1 MNKLFV
7 LFLFLLPICAN
18 AQLREFE
25 VKEREKPKSGTTVQ
39 ANTEYPDNALIFVY
53 SSLKDL
59 NFRSSM
65 QAISKQSYNQS
76 LNRYEIFVSPIKQ
89 ILSVMSFNFIASDIA
104 TISPSPKETFYFSV
118 EEKFTEAS
126 LGKTQLKISTTPPD
140 FGLEI
145 NDLETNYKTPFS
157 REVNSGLTKITLK
170 KDKYFPFDT
179 LLNLIPNKAMDL
191 TFTMKPLW
199 GDVSVTAKPE
209 TAQIF
214 LDDKLVGSGKASFAG
229 AETGLLPARYTVRI
243 EQLNHYTYTETLNLK
258 SGDDEKIEVELKP
271 MVGRVKINSGTE
283 SAQVILNGAAMGTTP
298 FDKDL
303 LIGDYNL
310 LLKKEGFR
318 DEVKQFKLNENTTEE
333 FKFEMIDYQ
342 KVLKPLKTKAVF
354 AYLIGIAGVGTGII
368 SLDSREVANRKVS
381 FATQLAPISF
391 GLGGI
396 GLISGIVYSSKIKKY
411 KRDWNIVAL
420 PTQSGALIALRHNF

>member
-104 TISPSPKETFYFSV
+104 TISPSPKETFSFSV

-170 KDKYFPFDT
+170 KDKYIPFDT

-354 AYLIGIAGVGTGII
+354 AYLIGIAGVGTGIV

>member
-7 LFLFLLPICAN
+7 LFFFLLPLCAN

-25 VKEREKPKSGTTVQ
+25 IKEREKPKSGTTVQ
-39 ANTEYPDNALIFVY
+39 ANTEFPDNALIFVY

-65 QAISKQSYNQS
+65 QGISKQSYNQS

-89 ILSVMSFNFIASDIA
+89 IVSVVSFKFIASDIA
-104 TISPSPKETFYFSV
+104 TINPGPKETLYFSV

-126 LGKTQLKISTTPPD
+126 LGKTTLKITTSPSD
-140 FGLEI
+140 FALEI
-145 NDLETNYKTPFS
+145 NDLETNYKTPFN
-157 REVNSGLTKITLK
+157 REINSGVTKITLK
-170 KDKYFPFDT
+170 KDRYIPFDT
-179 LLNLIPNKAMDL
+179 LLNLIPAKAMDL
-191 TFTMKPLW
+191 NFTMNPLW
-199 GDVSVTAKPE
+199 GDVVVIAKPE

-214 LDDKLVGSGKASFAG
+214 LDDKLLGSGKAVFLG
-229 AETGLLPARYTVRI
+229 VETGLLPARYTVRV
-243 EQLNHYTYTETLNLK
+243 ELLNHYTFTETLNLK
-258 SGDDEKIEVELKP
+258 SGDNEKIEVELRP
-271 MVGRVKINSGTE
+271 MLGKVKVNTGTE
-283 SAQVILNGAAMGTTP
+283 SAQVILNGATMGTTP

-303 LIGDYNL
+303 IIGDYNL

-318 DEVKQFKLNENTTEE
+318 NEVKQFKLNESTTQE
-333 FKFEMIDYQ
+333 FSFEMTNYE
-342 KVLKPLKTKAVF
+342 KVLKPLKTKAFF

-420 PTQSGALIALRHNF
+420 PMQSGALIALRRNF

>member
-1 MNKLFV
+1 
-7 LFLFLLPICAN
+7 
-18 AQLREFE
+18 
-25 VKEREKPKSGTTVQ
+25 
-39 ANTEYPDNALIFVY
+39 
-53 SSLKDL
+53 
-59 NFRSSM
+59 
-65 QAISKQSYNQS
+65 
-76 LNRYEIFVSPIKQ
+76 
-89 ILSVMSFNFIASDIA
+89 MSFNFIASDIA

-170 KDKYFPFDT
+170 KDKYIPFDT
-179 LLNLIPNKAMDL
+179 LLNLISNKAMDL
-191 TFTMKPLW
+191 KFTMKPLW

-258 SGDDEKIEVELKP
+258 SGGTEKINVELKP
-271 MVGRVKINSGTE
+271 IVGRVKVDTGNE
-283 SAQVILNGAAMGTTP
+283 SAQVILNGAELGTTP
-298 FDKDL
+298 FDKEL
-303 LIGDYNL
+303 IIGDYNL
-310 LLKKEGFR
+310 ILKKEGFR
-318 DEVKQFKLNENTTEE
+318 DELKEFKLSENTTQDY
-333 FKFEMIDYQ
+333 KIEMVNYS
-342 KVLKPLKTKAVF
+342 KVLKPLKTKAF
-354 AYLIGIAGVGTGII
+354 LAYLIGFAGVGTGVV

-381 FATQLAPISF
+381 FASQLSPIAF

-396 GLISGIVYSSKIKKY
+396 GFISGIVYSSKIKKY
-411 KRDWNIVAL
+411 KKDWNIVAL
-420 PTQSGALIALRHNF
+420 PMQSGALIALRHNF

>member
-25 VKEREKPKSGTTVQ
+25 IKERERPKSGTTVQ

-65 QAISKQSYNQS
+65 QGISKQSYNQA

-118 EEKFTEAS
+118 EEKFTEAL
-126 LGKTQLKISTTPPD
+126 LGKTQLKINTSPSD
-140 FGLEI
+140 FAIEI
-145 NDLETNYKTPFS
+145 NELETNYKTPFS
-157 REVNSGLTKITLK
+157 REINSGLTKITLK
-170 KDKYFPFDT
+170 KDRYIPFDT
-179 LLNLIPNKAMDL
+179 LLNLIPSKGMELN
-191 TFTMKPLW
+191 FSMKPLW
-199 GDVSVTAKPE
+199 GDITVTAKPE

-214 LDDKLVGSGKASFAG
+214 FDDKLVGSGKAAFVG
-229 AETGLLPARYTVRI
+229 AETGLLPARYTVRV
-243 EQLNHYTYTETLNLK
+243 EQLNHYTFTETLNLK
-258 SGDDEKIEVELKP
+258 SGDNEKIEVELKP
-271 MVGRVKINSGTE
+271 MLGRVKLTTGAE
-283 SAQVILNGAAMGTTP
+283 SAQVILNGATMGVTP

-303 LIGDYNL
+303 IIGEYDL

-318 DEVKQFKLNENTTEE
+318 DEVKQFKLNENTTQE
-333 FKFEMIDYQ
+333 FTFEMTNYV
-342 KVLKPLKTKAVF
+342 KVLKPLKTKAF
-354 AYLIGIAGVGTGII
+354 IAYLIGIAGVGTGII

-381 FATQLAPISF
+381 FATQLSPISF
-391 GLGGI
+391 GLGGV
-396 GLISGIVYSSKIKKY
+396 GFISGIVYSSKIKKY

-420 PTQSGALIALRHNF
+420 PMQSGALIALRHNF

>member
-1 MNKLFV
+1 
-7 LFLFLLPICAN
+7 
-18 AQLREFE
+18 
-25 VKEREKPKSGTTVQ
+25 
-39 ANTEYPDNALIFVY
+39 
-53 SSLKDL
+53 
-59 NFRSSM
+59 
-65 QAISKQSYNQS
+65 
-76 LNRYEIFVSPIKQ
+76 
-89 ILSVMSFNFIASDIA
+89 
-104 TISPSPKETFYFSV
+104 
-118 EEKFTEAS
+118 
-126 LGKTQLKISTTPPD
+126 
-140 FGLEI
+140 
-145 NDLETNYKTPFS
+145 
-157 REVNSGLTKITLK
+157 
-170 KDKYFPFDT
+170 
-179 LLNLIPNKAMDL
+179 
-191 TFTMKPLW
+191 
-199 GDVSVTAKPE
+199 
-209 TAQIF
+209 
-214 LDDKLVGSGKASFAG
+214 
-229 AETGLLPARYTVRI
+229 
-243 EQLNHYTYTETLNLK
+243 
-258 SGDDEKIEVELKP
+258 
-271 MVGRVKINSGTE
+271 VKINSGTE

-318 DEVKQFKLNENTTEE
+318 DELKQFKLNENTTEE

-354 AYLIGIAGVGTGII
+354 AYLIGIAGVGTGIV

>member
-1 MNKLFV
+1 MNKLLV

-39 ANTEYPDNALIFVY
+39 ASTEYPDNALIFVY

-65 QAISKQSYNQS
+65 QGISKQSYNQS

-126 LGKTQLKISTTPPD
+126 LGKTQLKISTTPAD

-170 KDKYFPFDT
+170 KDKYIPFDT

-191 TFTMKPLW
+191 KFTMKPLW
-199 GDVSVTAKPE
+199 GDVSVIAKPE

-214 LDDKLVGSGKASFAG
+214 LDDKLVGSGKATFSG
-229 AETGLLPARYTVRI
+229 LEGGLLPARYTIRI

-271 MVGRVKINSGTE
+271 MVGRVKINTGTE
-283 SAQVILNGAAMGTTP
+283 SAQVILNGTAMGTTP

-342 KVLKPLKTKAVF
+342 KVLKPLKTKALF
-354 AYLIGIAGVGTGII
+354 AYLIGIAGVGTGIV

-391 GLGGI
+391 GIGGI

>member
-1 MNKLFV
+1 MNKLLV

-39 ANTEYPDNALIFVY
+39 ASTEYPDNALIFVY

-65 QAISKQSYNQS
+65 QGISKQSYNQS

-126 LGKTQLKISTTPPD
+126 LGKTQLKISTTPAD

-170 KDKYFPFDT
+170 KDKYIPFDT

-191 TFTMKPLW
+191 KFTMKPLW
-199 GDVSVTAKPE
+199 GDVSVIAKPE

-214 LDDKLVGSGKASFAG
+214 LDEKLVGSGKATFSG
-229 AETGLLPARYTVRI
+229 LEGGLLPARYTIRI

-271 MVGRVKINSGTE
+271 MVGRVKINTGTE
-283 SAQVILNGAAMGTTP
+283 SAQVILNGTAMGTTP

-342 KVLKPLKTKAVF
+342 KVLKPLKTKALF
-354 AYLIGIAGVGTGII
+354 AYLIGIAGVGTGIV
-368 SLDSREVANRKVS
+368 SLDSREVVNRKVS

-391 GLGGI
+391 GIGGI

>member
-7 LFLFLLPICAN
+7 VFLFLLPICAN

-25 VKEREKPKSGTTVQ
+25 IKEREKPKSGTTVQ

-65 QAISKQSYNQS
+65 QGINKQSYNQN

-126 LGKTQLKISTTPPD
+126 LGKTQLKISTIPSD

-170 KDKYFPFDT
+170 KERYVPFDT

-191 TFTMKPLW
+191 KFTMKPLW
-199 GDVSVTAKPE
+199 GDLTITAQPE

-214 LDDKLVGSGKASFAG
+214 LDDKLVGSGKATFSGLEAG
-229 AETGLLPARYTVRI
+229 LMPARYIVRV

-258 SGDDEKIEVELKP
+258 SGDNEKIAVELKP

-283 SAQVILNGAAMGTTP
+283 SAQVFLNGAAMGTTP

-333 FKFEMIDYQ
+333 FKFDMVDYQ
-342 KVLKPLKTKAVF
+342 KVLKPLKTKAF
-354 AYLIGIAGVGTGII
+354 FSYLIGIAGIGTGII

-391 GLGGI
+391 GVGGI

-420 PTQSGALIALRHNF
+420 PNQSGALIALRHNF